1 VNQHRQQRS
10 MARYVTLTN
19 PVPDTK
25 ISIMPSYPFDILEHD
40 ELPSVSAEFFNSVAH
55 NAVREKG
62 VVHIAVSG
70 GSTPRG
76 LFRLLATPEW
86 RDRIPWAQLHLW
98 WVDERCVPPD
108 DPNSNYGVVFHL
120 LLQHLSV
127 SNVHRIHA
135 EMPDPVQAASIY
147 EEEISRV
154 FQLGLFDWPRFDLIM
169 LGMGSDGHTA
179 SLFPDTPALDESKAL
194 VTVGKAPALPHQR
207 ITLTFPVLN
216 NADCV
221 LFMVTGAGKGPALTQ
236 VFSPPP
242 NRPLLPAAR
251 VKPGD
256 GRLLWLLDESA
267 AIAAGLAS

>member
-1 VNQHRQQRS
+1 
-10 MARYVTLTN
+10 
-19 PVPDTK
+19 
-25 ISIMPSYPFDILEHD
+25 MPLPHFDILEHD
-40 ELPSVSAEFFNSVAH
+40 EMPSVAAEFFNSVAH
-55 NAVREKG
+55 NAIAEKG
-62 VVHIAVSG
+62 IAHIAVSG
-70 GSTPRG
+70 GSTPRK
-76 LFRLLATPEW
+76 LFRLLASPAW

-108 DPNSNYGVVFHL
+108 DPNSNYGVTFHL

-135 EMPDPVQAASIY
+135 EMSDPTQAVRTY

-154 FQLGLFDWPRFDLIM
+154 FQSGLFDWPRFDLIM

-179 SLFPDTPALDESKAL
+179 SLFPHSPALAENRAL
-194 VTVGKAPALPHQR
+194 VTLGQAPTPPHQR
-207 ITLTFPVLN
+207 ITLTLPVLN
-216 NADCV
+216 NAACI

-236 VFSPPP
+236 VFSSLSDQ
-242 NRPLLPAAR
+242 PLLPAAR

-267 AIAAGLAS
+267 AIAAGLTSA